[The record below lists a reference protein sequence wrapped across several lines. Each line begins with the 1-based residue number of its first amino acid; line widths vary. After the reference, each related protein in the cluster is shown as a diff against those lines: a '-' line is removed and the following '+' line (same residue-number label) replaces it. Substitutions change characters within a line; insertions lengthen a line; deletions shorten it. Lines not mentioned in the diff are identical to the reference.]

1 MIGEVRLRAPVTREV
16 RADQDGVARERD
28 AAEEVGPDRAPGSS
42 GIDDQG
48 GQVRE
53 ALEREIREV
62 DAGRVA
68 MVRRVDVGAGV
79 AAQMQRGDEELRVAA
94 VALARRLVVHDHVD
108 RRFGQAR
115 VRLHPW
121 HDAVADL
128 DEADH
133 GATVPPVTTRGGH
146 AMLRLSN
153 ITGVA
158 ILIMATVVSACAPAT
173 TTPSPTAS
181 DASGPK
187 KGGTLILARAG
198 EVTNLDPHKVPAFT
212 SARVFEL
219 VYSYL
224 MRLDEGLGVQPDLAD
239 SMPTTSSDGKTVT
252 VKIRSG
258 VKFHNGD
265 ALTSADVKYTFDRI
279 IDAKNAAVARSFFG
293 DVDTISA
300 PDATTVVFNL
310 KTPNA
315 ALIAYMAHPNTGIV
329 SKKIG
334 DANADLSKK
343 ETAIG
348 SGPFKLAEWVPD
360 NYMRF
365 EANKSYY
372 VAGQPYLDG
381 IRINVVPDESGV
393 VAALRTRAADMA
405 IVVDAK
411 VARTLRGETGVTLSA
426 KPSLSYNLLFV
437 NTKRKPFDNVNVRQ
451 AIAYAIDRKAII
463 DAVAF
468 GEGEVTGPIAPAL
481 ANYAL
486 PPAQYPLYTRDVAKA
501 KQLLQEANVGAVEFT
516 MLTQTTEPAYAKDIA
531 QLVQAQLAEA
541 GVKMKIE
548 TLEFTQW
555 VDRWLKADFD
565 MAPGLNGGGPDP
577 DFYPFRYFTNDGNL
591 NFVTSYKNA
600 TSRDAIKAAR
610 ATTDVAKRKE
620 LYTTAQK
627 ELVNG
632 VPFIW
637 LYVGRDYNA
646 TLPTTKGFTHL
657 PNGSIIYLRQTWL
670 DK

>member
-1 MIGEVRLRAPVTREV
+1 MRNQLNTM
-16 RADQDGVARERD
+16 GVA
-28 AAEEVGPDRAPGSS
+28 V
-42 GIDDQG
+42 
-48 GQVRE
+48 
-53 ALEREIREV
+53 
-62 DAGRVA
+62 
-68 MVRRVDVGAGV
+68 
-79 AAQMQRGDEELRVAA
+79 
-94 VALARRLVVHDHVD
+94 
-108 RRFGQAR
+108 
-115 VRLHPW
+115 
-121 HDAVADL
+121 
-128 DEADH
+128 
-133 GATVPPVTTRGGH
+133 
-146 AMLRLSN
+146 LSF
-153 ITGVA
+153 A
-158 ILIMATVVSACAPAT
+158 IVLGACAPSTPAVQPQGSAT
-173 TTPSPTAS
+173 A
-181 DASGPK
+181 AAGQPK
-187 KGGTLILARAG
+187 KGGTLILARQG

-224 MRLDEGLGVQPDLAD
+224 MRLDENLGVQPDLAA
-239 SMPTTSSDGKTVT
+239 SMPTTSADGKTVT

-265 ALTSADVKYTFDRI
+265 PLTSADVKYTFDRI
-279 IDAKNAAVARSFFG
+279 IDTKTAAVARSFFT
-293 DVDTISA
+293 DVDTITA
-300 PDATTVVFNL
+300 PDDTTVVFNL
-310 KTPNA
+310 KNPNA

-365 EANKSYY
+365 EANKDYY

-381 IRINVVPDESGV
+381 IRINVVPDETAIT
-393 VAALRTRAADMA
+393 AALRTKAADMA

-411 VARTLRGETGVTLSA
+411 VARTLRSESGVTLSA

-437 NTKRKPFDNVNVRQ
+437 NTKRPPFDNLKVRQ

-468 GEGEVTGPIAPAL
+468 GEGEVTGPIAPGL

-486 PPAQYPLYTRDVAKA
+486 PTSQYPLYTRDVAKA
-501 KQLLQEANVGAVEFT
+501 KQLLTEANVGPVSFT

-531 QLVQAQLAEA
+531 QLVQAQLAEI
-541 GVKMKIE
+541 GVTMKIE

-555 VDRWLKADFD
+555 VDRWLKADF
-565 MAPGLNGGGPDP
+565 
-577 DFYPFRYFTNDGNL
+577 YVFRYFTDDGNL
-591 NFVTSYKNA
+591 NFVTSYKNPI
-600 TSRDAIKAAR
+600 SSDAIKQAR

-646 TLPTTKGFTHL
+646 MLPTTKGFIHL
-657 PNGSIIYLRQTWL
+657 PTGSIIYLRQTWL

>member
-1 MIGEVRLRAPVTREV
+1 
-16 RADQDGVARERD
+16 
-28 AAEEVGPDRAPGSS
+28 
-42 GIDDQG
+42 
-48 GQVRE
+48 
-53 ALEREIREV
+53 
-62 DAGRVA
+62 
-68 MVRRVDVGAGV
+68 
-79 AAQMQRGDEELRVAA
+79 
-94 VALARRLVVHDHVD
+94 
-108 RRFGQAR
+108 
-115 VRLHPW
+115 
-121 HDAVADL
+121 
-128 DEADH
+128 
-133 GATVPPVTTRGGH
+133 
-146 AMLRLSN
+146 MLRRSN
-153 ITGVA
+153 IVSAA
-158 ILIMATVVSACAPAT
+158 ILILATVISACAPTT
-173 TTPSPTAS
+173 TTPGAS
-181 DASGPK
+181 ATGQAAPK

-219 VYSYL
+219 IYSYL
-224 MRLDEGLGVQPDLAD
+224 MRLDENLAVQPDLAE
-239 SMPTTSSDGKTVT
+239 SMPTVSSDGKTVT
-252 VKIRSG
+252 VKIRAG
-258 VKFHNGD
+258 VE
-265 ALTSADVKYTFDRI
+265 FD
-279 IDAKNAAVARSFFG
+279 
-293 DVDTISA
+293 
-300 PDATTVVFNL
+300 L

-334 DANADLSKK
+334 EANADLSKK

-360 NYMRF
+360 NFMRF
-365 EANKSYY
+365 EANKDYY
-372 VAGQPYLDG
+372 VSGQPYLDG
-381 IRINVVPDESGV
+381 IRINVVPDETGIT
-393 VAALRTRAADMA
+393 AALRTKAADMA

-411 VARTLRGETGVTLSA
+411 VARTLRNESGITLSA
-426 KPSLSYNLLFV
+426 KPSLSYNLLFL
-437 NTKRKPFDNVNVRQ
+437 NTKRKPLDNLKVRQ

-468 GEGEVTGPIAPAL
+468 GEGEVTGPIVPAL
-481 ANYAL
+481 TNYAL
-486 PPAQYPLYTRDVAKA
+486 PTSTYPLYTRDVAKA
-501 KQLLQEANVGAVEFT
+501 KQLLQEANVGPVSFT

-531 QLVQAQLAEA
+531 QVVQAQLAEI
-541 GVKMKIE
+541 GVTMKIE

-577 DFYPFRYFTNDGNL
+577 DFYVFRYFTDDGNL
-591 NFVTSYKNA
+591 NFVTSYKNPV
-600 TSRDAIKAAR
+600 SSDALKAAR

-620 LYTTAQK
+620 LYATAQK

>member
-1 MIGEVRLRAPVTREV
+1 MRNVRLTSA
-16 RADQDGVARERD
+16 
-28 AAEEVGPDRAPGSS
+28 
-42 GIDDQG
+42 
-48 GQVRE
+48 
-53 ALEREIREV
+53 
-62 DAGRVA
+62 
-68 MVRRVDVGAGV
+68 
-79 AAQMQRGDEELRVAA
+79 
-94 VALARRLVVHDHVD
+94 
-108 RRFGQAR
+108 
-115 VRLHPW
+115 
-121 HDAVADL
+121 
-128 DEADH
+128 
-133 GATVPPVTTRGGH
+133 
-146 AMLRLSN
+146 
-153 ITGVA
+153 A
-158 ILIMATVVSACAPAT
+158 ILAFAVIVAACAPAGPAAKS
-173 TTPSPTAS
+173 PS
-181 DASGPK
+181 SGQPK
-187 KGGTLILARAG
+187 RGGTLILARSG

-224 MRLDEGLGVQPDLAD
+224 MRLDENLGVQPDLAE
-239 SMPTTSSDGKTVT
+239 SVPTTSADGKTVT
-252 VKIRSG
+252 VKLRTG
-258 VKFHNGD
+258 VKFYNGD
-265 ALTSADVKYTFDRI
+265 PLTSADVKYTFDRI
-279 IDAKNAAVARSFFG
+279 LDTKTAAVARSFFT
-293 DVDTISA
+293 DVDTITA
-300 PDATTVVFNL
+300 PDPTTVIFNL
-310 KTPNA
+310 KNPNA

-334 DANADLSKK
+334 EANADLSKK

-360 NYMRF
+360 NFMRF

-393 VAALRTRAADMA
+393 VAALRTKAADMA

-437 NTKRKPFDNVNVRQ
+437 NTKRKPFDNVKVRQ

-468 GEGEVTGPIAPAL
+468 GEGEVTGPIAPGL
-481 ANYAL
+481 AQYAL
-486 PPAQYPLYTRDVAKA
+486 PTSQYPLYTRDVNKA
-501 KQLLQEANVGAVEFT
+501 KQLLQEANVGPVSFT

-531 QLVQAQLAEA
+531 QLVKAELAEI
-541 GVKMKIE
+541 GVDMKIE

-577 DFYPFRYFTNDGNL
+577 DFYVFRYFTDDGNL
-591 NFVTSYKNA
+591 NFVTSYKNP
-600 TSRDAIKAAR
+600 TSSDAIKQAR
-610 ATTDVAKRKE
+610 ATTDVAKRKD
-620 LYTTAQK
+620 LYATAQK

-637 LYVGRDYNA
+637 LYVGRDYVA
-646 TLPTTKGFTHL
+646 TLPTTKGFIHL
-657 PNGSIIYLRQTWL
+657 PTGSVIYLRQTWL

>member
-1 MIGEVRLRAPVTREV
+1 MSHRLNVIG
-16 RADQDGVARERD
+16 
-28 AAEEVGPDRAPGSS
+28 AA
-42 GIDDQG
+42 I
-48 GQVRE
+48 
-53 ALEREIREV
+53 LT
-62 DAGRVA
+62 
-68 MVRRVDVGAGV
+68 
-79 AAQMQRGDEELRVAA
+79 L
-94 VALARRLVVHDHVD
+94 
-108 RRFGQAR
+108 
-115 VRLHPW
+115 
-121 HDAVADL
+121 
-128 DEADH
+128 
-133 GATVPPVTTRGGH
+133 ATVL
-146 AMLRLSN
+146 A
-153 ITGVA
+153 
-158 ILIMATVVSACAPAT
+158 ACAPT
-173 TTPSPTAS
+173 TTAPGASPTAGGQS
-181 DASGPK
+181 STPK

-219 VYSYL
+219 IYSYV
-224 MRLDEGLGVQPDLAD
+224 MRLDENLAVQPDLAE
-239 SMPTTSSDGKTVT
+239 SVPTLSSDGKQVT

-265 ALTSADVKYTFDRI
+265 PLTSADVKYTFDRI
-279 IDAKNAAVARSFFG
+279 INPANAAVARSFFG
-293 DVDTISA
+293 DVSAITA
-300 PDATTVVFNL
+300 PDATTVVFDL

-334 DANADLSKK
+334 EANADLSKK

-348 SGPFKLAEWVPD
+348 SGAFKLAEWVPD

-365 EANKSYY
+365 EANKDYY
-372 VAGQPYLDG
+372 VTGQPYLDG
-381 IRINVVPDESGV
+381 IRINVVPDETGLT
-393 VAALRTRAADMA
+393 AALRTKAADMA
-405 IVVDAK
+405 IVVNAN
-411 VARTLRGETGVTLSA
+411 VARTLRSEAGVTLSA

-437 NTKRKPFDNVNVRQ
+437 NTKRPPFDNLKVRQ

-468 GEGEVTGPIAPAL
+468 GEGEVTGPVAPAL

-486 PPAQYPLYTRDVAKA
+486 PTSQYPLYTRDVAKA
-501 KQLLQEANVGAVEFT
+501 KQLLTEANVGPVSFT

-531 QLVQAQLAEA
+531 QLVQAQLAEI
-541 GVKMKIE
+541 GVTMKIE
-548 TLEFTQW
+548 TLEFAQW
-555 VDRWLKADFD
+555 VERWLKADFD

-577 DFYPFRYFTNDGNL
+577 DFYVFRYFTDDGNL
-591 NFVTSYKNA
+591 NFVTSYKNPI
-600 TSRDAIKAAR
+600 SSDAIKAAR

-627 ELVNG
+627 EIVNG

-657 PNGSIIYLRQTWL
+657 PTGSWIYLRQTWL